1 MNEAKQVVF
10 EPQIKKAIELLGLAR
25 VIEEVGLA
33 RVIEEVGLAR
43 VIEEIGLEKVLH
55 ELVENQHW
63 LEQLVK
69 TGKLTPEEQQTL
81 IRLLKKAQK

>member
-33 RVIEEVGLAR
+33 RVIEEVGL
-43 VIEEIGLEKVLH
+43 EKVLH
-55 ELVENQHW
+55 ELVENQHR

-69 TGKLTPEEQQTL
+69 TGKLTPEEQQ
-81 IRLLKKAQK
+81 IFVNLLRKIQK